1 MMENVIGIEFFR
13 NYFWRYWGNM
23 LYLILYLGILLYL
36 GRYGSKLMKQIFVWP
51 FIILL
56 ITVYNPWVMGPV
68 LELTGW
74 ADRYSRFFWMLP
86 VEILC
91 AYILATLIEKQK
103 NAGRKVVVA
112 GFVLCMV
119 FICGNKQIKEIP
131 DENIYKMDNYILE
144 ISELIDEERMEE
156 QSVVITDANVYYQI
170 RQYDPTILMAINN
183 TEMNL
188 YGENYNAEIPW
199 EEQYLSQSNACYMFM
214 RGMEIDADIVNE
226 IFAGRNV
233 EFFVRNVDY
242 YSDEYMQNLNLSYVG
257 KTDGYEVYRC
267 VQK

>member
-1 MMENVIGIEFFR
+1 MMESVVGIEFFR
-13 NYFWRYWGNM
+13 DYFWRYWGNM
-23 LYLILYLGILLYL
+23 LYLIPYLGILLYL

-56 ITVYNPWVMGPV
+56 FTVYNPLVMGPV

-74 ADRYSRFFWMLP
+74 ADRYSRFFWIIP

-91 AYILATLIEKQK
+91 AYVLAMVIERQK
-103 NAGRKVVVA
+103 NMGNKAAMVC
-112 GFVLCMV
+112 FVLCMV
-119 FICGNKQIKEIP
+119 LICGNKQIKEIP
-131 DENIYKMDNYILE
+131 DENIYKMDDYILE
-144 ISELIDEERMEE
+144 LSELIDKESTEE
-156 QSVVITDANVYYQI
+156 QPVVIADANVYYQI

-188 YGENYNAEIPW
+188 YGENYDGEVSW
-199 EEQYLSQSNACYMFM
+199 EDQYLSQSNACYMFM
-214 RGMEIDADIVNE
+214 RGMEIDADIAKE

-242 YSDEYMQNLNLSYVG
+242 YSDEYIQTLNLSYVG
-257 KTDGYEVYRC
+257 EVDGYEVYRC